1 MPAIGELEPSLAP
14 INGKTN
20 RNGQRVQFNL
30 EDRVGREECF
40 KLVQNLFLLRKEESP
55 RVVIFAGVASRGSH
69 SKRALHFFKE
79 LLPLRLWET
88 NDQPREAT

>member
-20 RNGQRVQFNL
+20 RNGQGVQFNL

-40 KLVQNLFLLRKEESP
+40 KLVQNHFLLRKEESP
-55 RVVIFAGVASRGSH
+55 RVSEYLILFQTIA
-69 SKRALHFFKE
+69 K
-79 LLPLRLWET
+79 P
-88 NDQPREAT
+88 